1 MISLKRALPLALA
14 VGLVAAAPAG
24 AHGTGSHAKAKAAG
38 GDVAPTLPSIVRVRV
53 NRGEKALE
61 KASNYVDRNQND
73 KAITALLGAR
83 RNMYA
88 AWKGAQYVIETAPP
102 PVAGDASVHRVQAH
116 KSGGAPAGTVYA
128 DPVTTAVAVLG
139 FQHDV
144 AATGYSLL
152 DGGKGTLLA
161 AANTTVFAALDRR
174 DQAIAYIAKL
184 PAPPAAA
191 DARVHRVTAHKADDA
206 ALPTFA
212 TLMPNV
218 VPDLDDE
225 EQQIQGLMKDGA
237 VTPKGKTLLKDAL
250 VQVILTE
257 NTINTNWPPAPA
269 EG

>member
-1 MISLKRALPLALA
+1 MISIKRALPLALA
-14 VGLVAAAPAG
+14 VGLVAAVPAG
-24 AHGTGSHAKAKAAG
+24 AHGNGSHVRAKASG
-38 GDVAPTLPSIVRVRV
+38 GDVPPVLPSLVRVRI
-53 NRGEKALE
+53 NRGEKALD
-61 KASNYVDRNQND
+61 KAANYVDRNQND
-73 KAITALLGAR
+73 KAIAALLGAR

-102 PVAGDASVHRVQAH
+102 PVAGDARVHGVHAH
-116 KSGGAPAGTVYA
+116 KSGGAPVGTVYA

-184 PAPPAAA
+184 PPPPAAA
-191 DARVHRVTAHKADDA
+191 DARVHSVKAHKADAVVPDF
-206 ALPTFA
+206 P
-212 TLMPNV
+212 TLMPNI
-218 VPDLDDE
+218 VPDLNDE
-225 EQQIQGLMKDGA
+225 EQQIQGLAKDGA

-257 NTINTNWPPAPA
+257 NTVNTNWPPAPA
-269 EG
+269 G

>member
-1 MISLKRALPLALA
+1 MISIKRALPLALA

-24 AHGTGSHAKAKAAG
+24 AHGGGSHAKAKATG
-38 GDVAPTLPSIVRVRV
+38 GGVPPTLPSIVRVRV
-53 NRGEKALE
+53 NRGEKALD
-61 KASNYVDRNQND
+61 KAAIYVDRNQND
-73 KAITALLGAR
+73 KAIAALLGAR

-102 PVAGDASVHRVQAH
+102 PVAGDASVHRVKAH
-116 KSGGAPAGTVYA
+116 KSGAPPAGTVYA

-144 AATGYSLL
+144 ASTAYSLL

-161 AANTTVFAALDRR
+161 AANTTMFAALDRR

-184 PAPPAAA
+184 PPPPAAA
-191 DARVHRVTAHKADDA
+191 ASVHRVTARKADA
-206 ALPTFA
+206 VVPTFA
-212 TLMPNV
+212 GMMPNI
-218 VPDLDDE
+218 VPDLNDE
-225 EQQIQGLMKDGA
+225 EQQIQGLAKDGA
-237 VTPKGKTLLKDAL
+237 VAPKAKTLLKDAL

-257 NTINTNWPPAPA
+257 NTVNTNWPPVPA

>member
-38 GDVAPTLPSIVRVRV
+38 GDVPPVLPSIVRVRI
-53 NRGEKALE
+53 NRGEKALDR
-61 KASNYVDRNQND
+61 ANDYVDRDKPD
-73 KAITALLGAR
+73 KAIDSLLNAR

-102 PVAGDASVHRVQAH
+102 PPAADARVHNVKAH
-116 KSGGAPAGTVYA
+116 KSGTAVTGPVYA
-128 DPVTTAVAVLG
+128 DPVTTAVAVLS

-144 AATGYSLL
+144 AAAGYGLL

-174 DQAIAYIAKL
+174 DQAVAYIHQI
-184 PAPPAAA
+184 APPAATA
-191 DARVHRVTAHKADDA
+191 ASVHRVIAQKADA
-206 ALPTFA
+206 VAPTFD

-218 VPDLDDE
+218 VPDLNDE
-225 EQQIQGLMKDGA
+225 EQQIQGLLKNGA
-237 VTPKGKTLLKDAL
+237 VTPKGKTLLKDAYF
-250 VQVILTE
+250 QVLQTE

-269 EG
+269 G